1 VNWVG
6 ASLVMSLGKEAD
18 LFLLSLEQYNEQEQT
33 IPDRYGQAFL
43 LFERKKNFFNKKFE
57 L

>member
-1 VNWVG
+1 MNWVG